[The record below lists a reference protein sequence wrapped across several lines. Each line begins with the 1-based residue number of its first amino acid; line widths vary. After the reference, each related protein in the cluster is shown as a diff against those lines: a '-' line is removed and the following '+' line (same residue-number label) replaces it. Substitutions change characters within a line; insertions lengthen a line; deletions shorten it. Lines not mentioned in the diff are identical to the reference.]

1 MEAPPDGTQS
11 VQGITRRILLLL
23 AYDGT
28 EYSGFALQ
36 NNAPTIAGELRRALL
51 EIDPDVGSITGSS
64 RTDAGVHA
72 RNQPVSFTTTRA
84 LKARGWVLALNQRL
98 PAAIVVT
105 YAAQVALDF
114 DPRRAPTFKRY
125 CYRIFHSPL
134 DDPFISRSSWRV
146 GQPLHVSAMAQASQ
160 ALLGEHD
167 FRAFRSVDDPRAET
181 VRKILALSLSRDPV
195 ESRLIEVRVTGNRFM
210 YNMVRIIVGTLV
222 DIGRGR
228 VEADCLIRALK
239 SGARSDLGM
248 TAPARGLMLEH
259 VELSDWGRD
268 GWPARDSTMD
278 TLSVRAWSS
287 A

>member
-1 MEAPPDGTQS
+1 MEAPHKSAVADPG
-11 VQGITRRILLLL
+11 GARRILLLL

-28 EYSGFALQ
+28 DYSGFALQ
-36 NNAPTIAGELRRALL
+36 SNAPTIVGELRRALL

-72 RNQPVSFTTTRA
+72 RNQPVSFITTRS

-98 PAAIVVT
+98 PDAIVVT
-105 YAAQVALDF
+105 YAAEVALDF

-125 CYRIFHSPL
+125 CYRVFNSPL
-134 DDPFISRSSWRV
+134 DDPFISRTSWRV
-146 GQPLHVSAMAQASQ
+146 GQALHVTTMAKASQ
-160 ALLGEHD
+160 VLLGEHD

-181 VRKILALSLSRDPV
+181 VRNISTLSLSRDPV
-195 ESRLIEVRVTGNRFM
+195 EPRLIEVRVTGNRFM

-228 VEADCLIRALK
+228 VQPDCLVRALQ

-259 VELSDWGRD
+259 VELDDWGRD
-268 GWPARDSTMD
+268 GWPMRGTSPGE
-278 TLSVRAWSS
+278 LSAPSLV
-287 A
+287 

>member
-1 MEAPPDGTQS
+1 VEAPPEDAVSATS
-11 VQGITRRILLLL
+11 SIRRVLLLL

-28 EYSGFALQ
+28 DYSGFALQ
-36 NNAPTIAGELRRALL
+36 SNAPTIVGELRRALL
-51 EIDPDVGSITGSS
+51 EIDPDVGTVTGSS

-72 RNQPVSFTTTRA
+72 RNQPVSFTTTRT

-105 YAAQVALDF
+105 YAAEVALNF

-125 CYRIFHSPL
+125 CYRIFNSPL
-134 DDPFISRSSWRV
+134 EDPFISRMSWRV
-146 GQPLHVSAMAQASQ
+146 GQALHLPTMAMASQ

-181 VRKILALSLSRDPV
+181 VRTILALSLARDETEP
-195 ESRLIEVRVTGNRFM
+195 RLIEVRVTGNRFM

-228 VEADCLIRALK
+228 VEPACLMRALH

-248 TAPARGLMLEH
+248 TAPAHGLMLEH
-259 VELSDWGRD
+259 VQLGDWGSN
-268 GWPARDSTMD
+268 GWPERGEVADEPTS
-278 TLSVRAWSS
+278 LSLV
-287 A
+287 